1 MRKAIIL
8 VGLLAILY
16 QSVMA
21 AEPATIAA
29 IFAKTGIA
37 TAYGAACISGVELAV
52 EEINRQGGVLDRPL
66 KLIVLDNRSTPID
79 SAIAAKEAV
88 RLQSMA
94 VIGSDWSSHSLA
106 TAPVLQKAGIP
117 MISPGSTNPKV
128 TRVGKYIFRVC
139 FLDSFQGTAMARFA
153 YDELAARK
161 AVVLKNVDEDY
172 CLMLAEFFLNA
183 FKAKGGYILLE
194 EYYRGKAVDFEIL
207 LKKVKSLQ
215 PDVVY
220 VPGYERDSGLLIRQA
235 VSMGIK
241 TTFLGGDG
249 WSNIYQYGKEAVEG
263 GLYSAHWHPEV
274 PSEKS
279 IYIHKISKQL
289 YGKRINSDFTALSYD
304 ATTLLA
310 DAVKRAGV
318 WDRAKIRNALSE
330 TTDFEG
336 VTGTITLDK
345 NGDPRNKEVVI
356 LKIEKGKPVY
366 FKTLKPHM
374 NK

>member
-1 MRKAIIL
+1 MKRTIL
-8 VGLLAILY
+8 LLSLLSILH
-16 QSVMA
+16 QPALA

-29 IFAKTGIA
+29 IFSKTGIA
-37 TAYGAACISGVELAV
+37 AASNADTIAGVELAV

-79 SAIAAKEAV
+79 SAIAAQEAV

-94 VIGSDWSSHSLA
+94 VIGADWSSHSLA
-106 TAPVLQKAGIP
+106 IAPVLQKAEIP

-128 TRVGKYIFRVC
+128 TRVGNYIFRVC
-139 FLDSFQGTAMARFA
+139 FLDSFQGMAMARFA
-153 YDELAARK
+153 YHDLEATK

-172 CLMLAEFFLNA
+172 CLMLAEFFTKA
-183 FKAKGGYILLE
+183 FKEQGGNILWE
-194 EYYRGKAVDFEIL
+194 GYYRGKAVDFAIL
-207 LKKVKSLQ
+207 LKKVKALQ

-220 VPGYERDSGLLIRQA
+220 VPGYERDSGLLIRQG

-249 WSNIYQYGKEAVEG
+249 WDGIYQYGKEAVEG
-263 GLYSAHWHPEV
+263 GFYSAHWHPEV

-279 IYIHKISKQL
+279 IHLHKIYKQR
-289 YGKRINSDFTALSYD
+289 YGKRINSDFTALGYD
-304 ATTLLA
+304 ATTLLV
-310 DAVKRAGV
+310 DAVKRAGA
-318 WDRAKIRNALSE
+318 WDRAKIRVALSG

-336 VTGTITLDK
+336 VTGVISIDE
-345 NGDPRNKEVVI
+345 NGDPRDKEVVI
-356 LKIEKGKPVY
+356 LKMEKGKPVY

>member
-66 KLIVLDNRSTPID
+66 KRIVLDNRSTPID

-128 TRVGKYIFRVC
+128 TLIGNFIFRVC
-139 FLDSFQGTAMARFA
+139 FINPFQG
-153 YDELAARK
+153 
-161 AVVLKNVDEDY
+161 
-172 CLMLAEFFLNA
+172 
-183 FKAKGGYILLE
+183 
-194 EYYRGKAVDFEIL
+194 
-207 LKKVKSLQ
+207 
-215 PDVVY
+215 
-220 VPGYERDSGLLIRQA
+220 
-235 VSMGIK
+235 
-241 TTFLGGDG
+241 
-249 WSNIYQYGKEAVEG
+249 
-263 GLYSAHWHPEV
+263 EV
-274 PSEKS
+274 M
-279 IYIHKISKQL
+279 
-289 YGKRINSDFTALSYD
+289 
-304 ATTLLA
+304 
-310 DAVKRAGV
+310 AVKT
-318 WDRAKIRNALSE
+318 KFL
-330 TTDFEG
+330 
-336 VTGTITLDK
+336 
-345 NGDPRNKEVVI
+345 P
-356 LKIEKGKPVY
+356 LKTSYLLCLQV
-366 FKTLKPHM
+366 
-374 NK
+374 